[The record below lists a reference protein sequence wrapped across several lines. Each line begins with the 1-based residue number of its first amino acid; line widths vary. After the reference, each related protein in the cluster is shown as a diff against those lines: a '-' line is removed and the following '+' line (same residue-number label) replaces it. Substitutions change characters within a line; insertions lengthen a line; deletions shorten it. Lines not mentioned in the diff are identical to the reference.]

1 MSAPP
6 TAPAAADG
14 LPQVFSAKAS
24 AIWADASRGFQETL
38 PEPRLRAAP
47 SKCSFC
53 ASSAAARSD
62 FREVSAYMARASIMV
77 QVS

>member
-1 MSAPP
+1 M
-6 TAPAAADG
+6 ADRK
-14 LPQVFSAKAS
+14 PQTRSGKAS
-24 AIWADASRGFQETL
+24 VVWADASRGFQETL